1 MGTFFA
7 EQMQQRSAPIIVE
20 THSDYMI
27 DRVRLLIR
35 KGQVRRKD
43 IQILFFS
50 PRKTDVDII
59 PIELDDTGSIINPP
73 EEYRKFF
80 LDEQFEFF
88 S

>member
-7 EQMQQRSAPIIVE
+7 EQMMHRNAPIIVE

-27 DRVRLLIR
+27 DRIRLLIR
-35 KGQVRRKD
+35 KGQIRKED
-43 IQILFFS
+43 IRILFFS
-50 PRKTDVDII
+50 PQKTDVKII
-59 PIELDDTGSIINPP
+59 HIELGDDGSIINPP

-80 LDEQFEFF
+80 LDEQLEFF

>member
-35 KGQVRRKD
+35 KGKVRKEDVQV
-43 IQILFFS
+43 LFFS
-50 PRKTDVDII
+50 PKSTDVDII
-59 PIELDDTGSIINPP
+59 SIALGDDGRIINPP
-73 EEYRKFF
+73 DDYRKFF
-80 LDEQFEFF
+80 LDEQLEFF

>member
-7 EQMQQRSAPIIVE
+7 EQMKQRNAPIIVE

-27 DRVRLLIR
+27 DRVRLMIR
-35 KGQVRRKD
+35 KGRIQKEDV
-43 IQILFFS
+43 QILFFS

-59 PIELDDTGSIINPP
+59 SIELGGDGRIINPP
-73 EEYRKFF
+73 DDYRKFF
-80 LDEQFEFF
+80 LDEQLEFF

>member
-7 EQMQQRSAPIIVE
+7 EQMTQRIAPIIVE

-35 KGQVRRKD
+35 KGQVRKED
-43 IQILFFS
+43 IQVLFFS
-50 PRKTDVDII
+50 PQKTDVEII
-59 PIELDDTGSIINPP
+59 PIELGDDGSIIDPP
-73 EEYRKFF
+73 EDYRKFF